1 MERWRQEQRL
11 AHNST
16 RGGSLC
22 CMDWRTRKGW
32 VCIYLC
38 GILLALL
45 YNKAV
50 WGYESVQ
57 WSHALT
63 VDFWQ
68 GDAWDV
74 NEGNEPVAISFSKNV
89 WFNAWAKKKYSFCH
103 EGDSE
108 VCLTLLRKQTVEARE
123 AKRDWLK
130 ANNQWKRQGVCGFLF
145 EASSLVCGCELLQQS
160 AALRLIVHLIPRL
173 NFPCFS
179 FAPHFLHN
187 VDVAL
192 L

>member
-1 MERWRQEQRL
+1 MEIKWDGDWNTLSRYFPSFRVKKGVIFSCGRARVSTQLLMERWRQEQRL

-50 WGYESVQ
+50 WGYASLQ

-74 NEGNEPVAISFSKNV
+74 NEGNKPVAISFSKNV
-89 WFNAWAKKKYSFCH
+89 WFNAWAKKVFILSWRRFRGLPDPLEETNCGGKGS
-103 EGDSE
+103 
-108 VCLTLLRKQTVEARE
+108 KA
-123 AKRDWLK
+123 WLI
-130 ANNQWKRQGVCGFLF
+130 
-145 EASSLVCGCELLQQS
+145 ES
-160 AALRLIVHLIPRL
+160 
-173 NFPCFS
+173 
-179 FAPHFLHN
+179 
-187 VDVAL
+187 
-192 L
+192 